1 MTPRPVKRRQLYMVG
16 GKIRQLRKSRSL
28 TQSELATLIGIQQS
42 DLCRMETGEYK
53 VSLDVLFKILG
64 VFGMNVGEFFEDAI
78 HAGDGGEEEILG
90 LWRRLDDRSRE
101 EVLDFLRFKCQQGQ
115 GD

>member
-1 MTPRPVKRRQLYMVG
+1 MTPRPSKRRQHYLVG
-16 GKIRQLRKSRSL
+16 GKIRQLRKSRHL
-28 TQSELATLIGIQQS
+28 TQSVLATQIGIQQS

-53 VSLDVLFKILG
+53 VSLDVLFKILA
-64 VFGMNVGEFFEDAI
+64 VFEMNMAEFFEEVG
-78 HAGDGGEEEILG
+78 HAGDGGEEEILS
-90 LWRRLDDRSRE
+90 LWRRLDNRGRE